1 MRKSKAALFLMELLI
16 VLLFFSIA
24 CGVCLQLFAYAHLT
38 NKNSKALSDANA
50 IFTNVAEKF
59 YSSDEY
65 SDIEQT
71 SIYYDYHLQECTK
84 EYASFI
90 VSISTSCNENI
101 TTCHISIS
109 DTETGSEYVSQD
121 VDRYERRTLEDE

>member
-59 YSSDEY
+59 YSSDDY

-71 SIYYDYHLQECTK
+71 SIYYDYHLQECSK
-84 EYASFI
+84 DSASFV
-90 VSISTSCNENI
+90 VSILTTENESI
-101 TTCHISIS
+101 TTCHISIIN
-109 DTETGSEYVSQD
+109 TEDGTEYISQD
-121 VDRYERRTLEDE
+121 VSKYERRTLKDE

>member
-38 NKNSKALSDANA
+38 NKNSKSLSDANA

-59 YSSDEY
+59 YSSDDY

-71 SIYYDYHLQECTK
+71 SIYYDYHLQKCTK

-90 VSISTSCNENI
+90 VSISTSSNENI

-121 VDRYERRTLEDE
+121 IDRYERRTLEDE

>member
-90 VSISTSCNENI
+90 VSISTSSNENI
-101 TTCHISIS
+101 TICHISIS

>member
-90 VSISTSCNENI
+90 VSISTSSNENI

>member
-90 VSISTSCNENI
+90 VSISTSSNENI
-101 TTCHISIS
+101 TTCHISIR

-121 VDRYERRTLEDE
+121 VDRYERKTLKDE